1 MKQLRISRLKTF
13 LLLVTV
19 LLLGLTSACS
29 LGKDDALIEAARKGD
44 TAKVKTLLAE
54 GAEVNHQDQY
64 GYTALIWAANKGH
77 AEVEKH
83 LLAEGA
89 DVNLKNKNG
98 KTALSVATNK
108 EVIQLLKAAGARDGA
123 AG

>member
-44 TAKVKTLLAE
+44 IAKVKTLLAE

-77 AEVEKH
+77 AEVVKH

-89 DVNLKNKNG
+89 EVNHKNKKG
-98 KTALSVATNK
+98 ETALAVAKN
-108 EVIQLLKAAGARDGA
+108 EDVIQLLKTAGAK
-123 AG
+123 